1 MLMTAAFF
9 FCAAPGRESYPM
21 VGYDAIIVR
30 SKSMPNFTKA
40 QVLIE
45 WIYWTQT
52 NSLAQQIAAS

>member
-1 MLMTAAFF
+1 
-9 FCAAPGRESYPM
+9 M